1 MGLSA
6 QECRCRRIVAIRQP
20 KPSPLTK
27 TFRGEMFKKVA
38 NCQDAALVYTEGHD
52 PRLSLELAY
61 RVCQR
66 GVGVKQ
72 RLEGELHD
80 VTIILIAK

>member
-1 MGLSA
+1 MSGSSKARL
-6 QECRCRRIVAIRQP
+6 
-20 KPSPLTK
+20 LTLK
-27 TFRGEMFKKVA
+27 GQLGDALNDATGGAFQTLNDQHAELA
-38 NCQDAALVYTEGHD
+38 NAEGRD

-80 VTIILIAK
+80 MTIILIAK